1 MLWIDQKYTGLM
13 SNRLR
18 NFKRKSS
25 NLYNFSCPICNDSE
39 SNKNKARGY
48 VYEKQGKTLFH
59 CHNCGITLGFENF
72 LKKIDEVL
80 YREYSLEKLK
90 DSKSPQQIDLE
101 EFVAKMKKPN
111 FMKTEP
117 LRGLKKISQLDPD
130 DPVKLL
136 VSKRK
141 IPNPY
146 HAKMFRAPKFFSW
159 VNEFVPGKFDD
170 ESLLYDETRLLIPF
184 LNKKN
189 EMHAFQGRSLDSKS
203 KTKYITIVLDESQ
216 PKLYGM
222 DTVDFSKK
230 TYVFE
235 GPIDSMF
242 VPNAIAT
249 AGGDLISSLYGLDK
263 SKFVIVYDNEPRNRD
278 TVKKV
283 DKAIMN
289 GYNVCVWPNNL
300 EIKDVNEMILSGL
313 SADFVQ
319 YVIDT
324 NTHRDL
330 RAKLELNRWK
340 KVEC

>member
-1 MLWIDQKYTGLM
+1 MMWLDQKYVGLL

-25 NLYNFSCPICNDSE
+25 TLYNFSCPICNDSE
-39 SNKNKARGY
+39 TDKRKARGY
-48 VYEKQGKTLFH
+48 IYDKQGKTLFH
-59 CHNCGITLGFENF
+59 CHNCGVTCGFENF
-72 LKKIDEVL
+72 LKRIDEHL
-80 YREYSLEKLK
+80 HREYSLEKLK
-90 DSKSPQQIDLE
+90 DSKSPQQVDLE

-111 FMKTEP
+111 FMKSEP
-117 LRGLKKISQLDPD
+117 LRGLRKVSQLDPA

-159 VNEFVPGKFDD
+159 VNSFIPEKFDD

-189 EMHAFQGRSLDSKS
+189 EMHAFQGRSLDPNS
-203 KTKYITIVLDESQ
+203 KTKYITIVLDENQ

-222 DTVDFSKK
+222 DTVDFDKK

-242 VPNAIAT
+242 VPNSIAT
-249 AGGDLISSLYGLDK
+249 AGGDLVAALYGLDK
-263 SKFVIVYDNEPRNRD
+263 SKLVVVYDNEPRGRE

-300 EIKDVNEMILSGL
+300 ELKDVNDMVLSGL
-313 SADFVQ
+313 SADFVR

-340 KVEC
+340 RVAA

>member
-1 MLWIDQKYTGLM
+1 MLWIDQKYVGLL

-25 NLYNFSCPICNDSE
+25 GLYNFSCPICNDSE
-39 SNKNKARGY
+39 SDKKKARGY
-48 VYEKQGKTLFH
+48 IYEKQGKTLFH
-59 CHNCGITLGFENF
+59 CHNCNMTSGFENF
-72 LKKIDEVL
+72 LKKMDEAL
-80 YREYSLEKLK
+80 HREYSLEKLR
-90 DSKSPQQIDLE
+90 DSKTPQQIDLE
-101 EFVAKMKKPN
+101 EFVSKMKKPT

-117 LRGLKKISQLDPD
+117 FRGLKKISQLDAN

-136 VSKRK
+136 VAKRK

-146 HAKMFRAPKFFSW
+146 HAKMFKAPKFFEW
-159 VNEFVPGKFDD
+159 VNSFIPEKFDD
-170 ESLLYDETRLLIPF
+170 ESLLYDEMRLLIPF

-189 EMHAFQGRSLDSKS
+189 EMHAFQGRSLDPKSKS
-203 KTKYITIVLDESQ
+203 KYITIVLDENQ
-216 PKLYGM
+216 PKIYGL
-222 DTVDFSKK
+222 DTVNFNEK

-242 VPNAIAT
+242 VPNSIAT
-249 AGGDLISSLYGLDK
+249 AGGDLVAGLHGINK
-263 SKFVIVYDNEPRNRD
+263 EKLVVIYDNEPRSKD
-278 TVKKV
+278 TVKKI

-289 GYNVCVWPNNL
+289 GYNVCIWPNNL
-300 EIKDVNEMILSGL
+300 ELKDVNEMVLSGL
-313 SADFVQ
+313 SADFVR

-340 KVEC
+340 KVEA